1 MIKDTNCYSNNDAVS
16 MARKIA
22 RLQELK
28 VPFELKI
35 AKGIAG
41 ENVVMLSWDHKVF
54 EDAIENE
61 EEF

>member
-16 MARKIA
+16 MARKIM

-28 VPFELKI
+28 VPFELEI
-35 AKGIAG
+35 GRGIAG
-41 ENVVMLSWDHKVF
+41 EKVVLLSWDHKVF